1 MDSAADFLK
10 TKSGMNKNKV
20 LKSSVLPLALCLTTM
35 TFSPILVSKAI
46 AEVQNVQQGEL
57 VKGTI
62 VDETGEPIIGA
73 TVLVVGGSATQGTV
87 ADMDGNFSI
96 KVKPG
101 AKLKISYIG
110 FADQV
115 VPAKNGMK
123 VTMKEGGAVNLNAVE
138 VVAYGVQKKVT
149 MTGAISS
156 VKSEDLVRTSVG
168 SVNNVLGGQ
177 LSGVTTVQYSGEPG
191 SDAAEIFVRGKAT
204 WGDSQPLIQVDGVER
219 TMADIDPNEIES
231 VTVLKDA
238 SATAVF
244 GVRGA
249 NGVVLIT
256 TKRGA
261 QGKAKINVSTSWT
274 ALAPTKMVEQASSYE
289 YANFYNQMSLN
300 DYWMRAN
307 KSVAIGKY
315 PDLDAYT
322 AEHTFSNSFSEGII
336 QKFATGSDPIRFPS
350 TKWADYI
357 MKDVTLQQQHNLNIS
372 GGTDRVKYFIS
383 AGYYSQDG
391 LFKEFDA
398 GYNYGYQYHRFN
410 YRSNLDLK
418 ATKTTTLSFNVAGN
432 VSNAD
437 KPYTGSGAAGL
448 IKQIYYATP
457 FSSPGIVDNKLV
469 YCTADYD
476 DQKLPFV
483 GNAGMGYYGN
493 GFMQTNIN
501 KIQMDLVLDQ
511 KLDFITKGLS
521 FKAKGSYNSAYTIN
535 KQGKS
540 VVASF
545 NPLIQYEKDDQGQ
558 FILDAEGNKKII
570 LNADGTPYIV
580 YRQNGNDTD
589 PSYSASQAKARDWY
603 LEGSFNYSRV
613 FDKHTVNALLLYN
626 QSKQYYYSNSSYPD
640 VPRSYVGLVGRVTYD
655 YASRYMAEFNM
666 GYNGSENFAPGRRF
680 GVFPAGS
687 VGWILSEEKFWKP
700 ISKVASFFKIRASW
714 GLVGNDK
721 TKDAIR
727 FMYLADPYITGS
739 YGLTNNMT
747 NWADSYGYLFGNA
760 QSGTV
765 QGTSS
770 VAGAYESIKNNPD
783 IGWEKAFKQDYG
795 FDLYFF
801 GDRFKTTFDYYRE
814 HRTDILVRDETVPS
828 TIGFTMPYTNAGEAK
843 SWGWELSLGYNDKI
857 GKDFRFWGKLNL
869 SYNQNEIV
877 EMKEEPKKN
886 EYMMARG
893 HRIGARSMYKFW
905 KYYEGE
911 QTKVEY
917 EKTFGQPFPTQLKDY
932 LMPGDCVYIDLDG
945 DGKINPNDKTRDNG
959 YTDDPEYMAGLTLGF
974 NYKRLTFNM
983 QLTGAWNVSRY
994 ITDVFRQPFYCS
1006 SNTTQGGLL
1015 SYHVNNTWTPQ
1026 SYESQDALYP
1036 RATWDNAEQ
1045 NYAESDLWEKDAKYL
1060 RLKTV
1065 SLSYDFINPA
1075 FKKIG
1080 MHKCEVT
1087 LSGYNLLTFTP
1098 YKWGDPETRAS
1109 NAPSYPLQRTYTI
1122 SLNVGF

>member
-1 MDSAADFLK
+1 MMK
-10 TKSGMNKNKV
+10 K
-20 LKSSVLPLALCLTTM
+20 SVLPFALVCSALM
-35 TFSPILVSKAI
+35 LSPYVGGQAH
-46 AEVQNVQQGEL
+46 AEVQNVLQAKA
-57 VKGTI
+57 VKGTV
-62 VDETGEPIIGA
+62 VDETGEPVIGA
-73 TVLVVGGSATQGTV
+73 TVLVVGGSASQGTIT
-87 ADMDGNFSI
+87 DMDGNFCI
-96 KVKPG
+96 NVKPG
-101 AKLKISYIG
+101 QKLKITYIG
-110 FADQV
+110 YDESIVA
-115 VPAKNGMK
+115 A
-123 VTMKEGGAVNLNAVE
+123 KEGIKVQMKTSGAVSLNTVE

-156 VKSEDLVRTSVG
+156 VKSDDLVRTSVG

-191 SDAAEIFVRGKAT
+191 DDAAEIFVRGKAT

-256 TKRGA
+256 TKRGS
-261 QGKAKINVSTSWT
+261 QGKAKISVSTSWT
-274 ALAPTKMVEQASSYE
+274 ALSPTKMVEQASSLE
-289 YANFYNQMSLN
+289 YANFYNQMSEN
-300 DYWMRAN
+300 DYWQTAN
-307 KSVAIGKY
+307 LAVANGKY
-315 PDLDAYT
+315 ASLEAYM
-322 AEHTFSNSFSEGII
+322 AEKPFSKSFSDAII
-336 QKFATGSDPIRFPS
+336 QKFATGSDPIRFPN
-350 TKWADYI
+350 TRWADYI

-383 AGYYSQDG
+383 TGYYSQDG
-391 LFKEFDA
+391 LFKEFGA
-398 GYNYGYQYHRFN
+398 NYDFGYQYHRFN

-457 FSSPGIVDNKLV
+457 FSSPGIIDNKLV
-469 YCTADYD
+469 YCTTDYTD
-476 DQKLPFV
+476 GLKLPFV
-483 GNAGMGYYGN
+483 GGDGMGYYGK

-521 FKAKGSYNSAYTIN
+521 FKAKGSYNSAYTIS
-535 KQGKS
+535 KQGNCQ
-540 VVASF
+540 VATY
-545 NPLIQYEKDDQGQ
+545 NPLVQYDEQGNV
-558 FILDAEGNKKII
+558 IY
-570 LNADGTPYIV
+570 NADGTPYIV

-589 PSYSASQAKARDWY
+589 PSYSASQGKARDWY

-613 FDKHTVNALLLYN
+613 FGKHTVNALMLYN
-626 QSKQYYYSNSSYPD
+626 QSKQYYYSNISYPD

-655 YASRYMAEFNM
+655 YANRYMAEFNI

-680 GVFPAGS
+680 GTFPAGS
-687 VGWILSEEKFWKP
+687 IGWIISEEKFWKP
-700 ISKVASFFKIRASW
+700 ISKIASFFKLRASW

-721 TKDAIR
+721 TLDKIR

-739 YGLTNNMT
+739 YGLVNNMS
-747 NWADSYGYLFGNA
+747 NWADTYGYLFGNA

-770 VAGAYESIKNNPD
+770 IAGAYESIKNNPD

-814 HRTDILVRDETVPS
+814 HRTDILVRDATVPS
-828 TIGFTMPYTNAGEAK
+828 SIGFTMPYTNAGETKA
-843 SWGWELSLGYNDKI
+843 WGWELSLGYNDKI
-857 GKDFRFWGKLNL
+857 GKNFRFWGKLNL
-869 SYNQNEIV
+869 SYNQNEII
-877 EMKEEPKKN
+877 EMKEEPQKN
-886 EYMMARG
+886 DYMLAKG

-911 QTKVEY
+911 QTKAEY
-917 EKTFGQPFPTQLKDY
+917 EQTFGTPFPQQRITNLQ
-932 LMPGDCVYIDLDG
+932 PGDCVYVDLDG
-945 DGKINPNDKTRDNG
+945 DGKIDPNDMTRDNG

-1015 SYHVNNTWTPQ
+1015 SYHVNNTWTPGVN
-1026 SYESQDALYP
+1026 ESQDALYP
-1036 RATWDNAEQ
+1036 RATWANAEQ
-1045 NYAESDLWEKDAKYL
+1045 NYENSDLWEKDAKYL

-1065 SLSYDFINPA
+1065 SLSYDFINPT

-1080 MHKCEVT
+1080 MNKCEVT

>member
-1 MDSAADFLK
+1 MSK
-10 TKSGMNKNKV
+10 QNKMMK
-20 LKSSVLPLALCLTTM
+20 KSVLPFALVCSALM
-35 TFSPILVSKAI
+35 LSPYVGGQAH
-46 AEVQNVQQGEL
+46 AEVLNVQQAKA
-57 VKGTI
+57 VKGTV
-62 VDETGEPIIGA
+62 VDETGEPVIGA
-73 TVLVVGGSATQGTV
+73 TVLVVGGSASQGTIT
-87 ADMDGNFSI
+87 DMDGNFSI
-96 KVKPG
+96 NVKPG
-101 AKLKISYIG
+101 QKLKITYIG
-110 FADQV
+110 YDESIVA
-115 VPAKNGMK
+115 AKEGMK
-123 VTMKEGGAVNLNAVE
+123 VQMKTSGAVSLNTVE

-156 VKSEDLVRTSVG
+156 VKSDDLVRTSVG

-191 SDAAEIFVRGKAT
+191 DDAAEIFVRGKAT

-256 TKRGA
+256 TKRGS
-261 QGKAKINVSTSWT
+261 QGKAKISVSTSWT
-274 ALAPTKMVEQASSYE
+274 ALSPTKMVEQASSLE
-289 YANFYNQMSLN
+289 YANFYNQMSEN
-300 DYWMRAN
+300 DYWQTAN
-307 KSVAIGKY
+307 LAVANGKY
-315 PDLDAYT
+315 ASLEAYM
-322 AEHTFSNSFSEGII
+322 AEKPFSKSFSDAII
-336 QKFATGSDPIRFPS
+336 QKFATGSDPIRFPN
-350 TKWADYI
+350 TRWAEYI

-383 AGYYSQDG
+383 TGYYSQDG
-391 LFKEFDA
+391 LFKEFGA
-398 GYNYGYQYHRFN
+398 NYDFGYQYHRFN

-457 FSSPGIVDNKLV
+457 FSSPGIIDNKLV
-469 YCTADYD
+469 YCTTDYTD
-476 DQKLPFV
+476 GLKLPFV
-483 GNAGMGYYGN
+483 GGDGMGYYGK

-521 FKAKGSYNSAYTIN
+521 FKAKGSYNSAYTIS
-535 KQGKS
+535 KQGNCQ
-540 VVASF
+540 VATY
-545 NPLIQYEKDDQGQ
+545 NPLVQYDEQGNV
-558 FILDAEGNKKII
+558 IY
-570 LNADGTPYIV
+570 NADGTPYIV
-580 YRQNGNDTD
+580 YRQNDNDTD
-589 PSYSASQAKARDWY
+589 PSYSASQGKARDWY

-613 FDKHTVNALLLYN
+613 FGKHTVNALMLYN
-626 QSKQYYYSNSSYPD
+626 QSKQYYYSYTSYPD

-655 YASRYMAEFNM
+655 YANRYMAEFNM

-680 GVFPAGS
+680 GTFPAGS
-687 VGWILSEEKFWKP
+687 IGWIISEEKFWKP
-700 ISKVASFFKIRASW
+700 ISKIASFFKLRASW

-721 TKDAIR
+721 TFDKIR

-739 YGLTNNMT
+739 YGLVNNMS
-747 NWADSYGYLFGNA
+747 NWADTYGYLFGNA

-770 VAGAYESIKNNPD
+770 IAGAYESIKNNPD

-814 HRTDILVRDETVPS
+814 HRTDILVRDATVPS
-828 TIGFTMPYTNAGEAK
+828 SIGFTMPYTNAGETKA
-843 SWGWELSLGYNDKI
+843 WGWELSLGYNDKI
-857 GKDFRFWGKLNL
+857 GKNFRFWGKLNL
-869 SYNQNEIV
+869 SYNQNEII
-877 EMKEEPKKN
+877 EMKEEPQKN
-886 EYMMARG
+886 DYMLAKG

-911 QTKVEY
+911 QTKAEY
-917 EKTFGQPFPTQLKDY
+917 EQTFGTPFPQQRITNLQ
-932 LMPGDCVYIDLDG
+932 PGDCVYVDLDG
-945 DGKINPNDKTRDNG
+945 DGKIDPNDMTRDNG

-1015 SYHVNNTWTPQ
+1015 SYHVNNTWTPGV
-1026 SYESQDALYP
+1026 YESQDALYP
-1036 RATWDNAEQ
+1036 RATWANAEQ
-1045 NYAESDLWEKDAKYL
+1045 NYENSDLWEKDAKYL

-1065 SLSYDFINPA
+1065 SLSYDFINPT

-1080 MHKCEVT
+1080 MNKCEVT

>member
-1 MDSAADFLK
+1 MMK
-10 TKSGMNKNKV
+10 K
-20 LKSSVLPLALCLTTM
+20 SVLPFALVCSALM
-35 TFSPILVSKAI
+35 LNPYVGGQAH
-46 AEVQNVQQGEL
+46 AEVQNVQQAKA
-57 VKGTI
+57 VKGTV
-62 VDETGEPIIGA
+62 VDETGEPVIGA
-73 TVLVVGGSATQGTV
+73 TVLVVGGSASQGTIT
-87 ADMDGNFSI
+87 DMDGNFSI
-96 KVKPG
+96 NVKPG
-101 AKLKISYIG
+101 QKLKITYIG
-110 FADQV
+110 YDESIVA
-115 VPAKNGMK
+115 AKEGMK
-123 VTMKEGGAVNLNAVE
+123 VQMKTSGAVSLNTVE

-156 VKSEDLVRTSVG
+156 VKSDDLVRTSVG

-191 SDAAEIFVRGKAT
+191 DDAAEIFVRGKAT

-256 TKRGA
+256 TKRGS
-261 QGKAKINVSTSWT
+261 QGKAKISVSTSWT
-274 ALAPTKMVEQASSYE
+274 ALSPTKMVEQASSLE
-289 YANFYNQMSLN
+289 YANFYNQMSEN
-300 DYWMRAN
+300 DYWQTAN
-307 KSVAIGKY
+307 LAVANGKY
-315 PDLDAYT
+315 ASLEAYM
-322 AEHTFSNSFSEGII
+322 AEKPFSKSFSDAII
-336 QKFATGSDPIRFPS
+336 QKFATGSDPIRFPN
-350 TKWADYI
+350 TRWADYI

-383 AGYYSQDG
+383 TGYYSQDG
-391 LFKEFDA
+391 LFKEFGA
-398 GYNYGYQYHRFN
+398 NYDFGYQYHRFN

-457 FSSPGIVDNKLV
+457 FSSPGIIDNKLV
-469 YCTADYD
+469 YCTTDYTD
-476 DQKLPFV
+476 GLKLPFV
-483 GNAGMGYYGN
+483 GGDGMGYYGK

-521 FKAKGSYNSAYTIN
+521 FKAKGSYNSAYTIS
-535 KQGKS
+535 KQGNCQ
-540 VVASF
+540 VATY
-545 NPLIQYEKDDQGQ
+545 NPLVQYDEQGNV
-558 FILDAEGNKKII
+558 IY
-570 LNADGTPYIV
+570 NADGTPYIV

-589 PSYSASQAKARDWY
+589 PSYSASQGKARDWY

-613 FDKHTVNALLLYN
+613 FGKHTVNALMLYN
-626 QSKQYYYSNSSYPD
+626 QSKQYYYSNISYPD

-655 YASRYMAEFNM
+655 YANRYMAEFNI

-680 GVFPAGS
+680 GTFPAGS
-687 VGWILSEEKFWKP
+687 IGWIISEEKFWKP
-700 ISKVASFFKIRASW
+700 ISKIASFFKLRASW

-721 TKDAIR
+721 TLDKIR

-739 YGLTNNMT
+739 YGLVNNMS
-747 NWADSYGYLFGNA
+747 NWADTYGYLFGNA
-760 QSGTV
+760 LSGTV

-770 VAGAYESIKNNPD
+770 IAGAYESIKNNPD

-814 HRTDILVRDETVPS
+814 HRTDILVRDATVPS
-828 TIGFTMPYTNAGEAK
+828 SIGFTMPYTNAGETKA
-843 SWGWELSLGYNDKI
+843 WGWELSLGYNDKI
-857 GKDFRFWGKLNL
+857 GKNFRFWGKLNL
-869 SYNQNEIV
+869 SYNQNEII
-877 EMKEEPKKN
+877 EMKEEPQKN
-886 EYMMARG
+886 DYMLAKG

-911 QTKVEY
+911 QTKAEY
-917 EKTFGQPFPTQLKDY
+917 EQTFGTPFPQQRITNLQ
-932 LMPGDCVYIDLDG
+932 PGDCVYVDLDG
-945 DGKINPNDKTRDNG
+945 DGKIDPNDMTRDNG

-1015 SYHVNNTWTPQ
+1015 SYHVNNTWTPGV
-1026 SYESQDALYP
+1026 YESQDALYP
-1036 RATWDNAEQ
+1036 RATWANAEQ
-1045 NYAESDLWEKDAKYL
+1045 NYENSDLWEKDAKYL

-1065 SLSYDFINPA
+1065 SLSYDFINPT

-1080 MHKCEVT
+1080 MNKCEVT

>member
-1 MDSAADFLK
+1 MMK
-10 TKSGMNKNKV
+10 K
-20 LKSSVLPLALCLTTM
+20 SVLPFALVCSALM
-35 TFSPILVSKAI
+35 LNPYVGGQAH
-46 AEVQNVQQGEL
+46 AEVQNVQQA
-57 VKGTI
+57 KAITGTV
-62 VDETGEPIIGA
+62 VDETGEPVIGA
-73 TVLVVGGSATQGTV
+73 TVLVVGGSASQGTIT
-87 ADMDGNFSI
+87 DMDGNFSI
-96 KVKPG
+96 NVKPG
-101 AKLKISYIG
+101 QKLKITYIG
-110 FADQV
+110 YDESIAA
-115 VPAKNGMK
+115 AKDGMK
-123 VTMKEGGAVNLNAVE
+123 VQMKTSGAVSLNTVE

-191 SDAAEIFVRGKAT
+191 DDAAEIFVRGKAT

-256 TKRGA
+256 TKRGS
-261 QGKAKINVSTSWT
+261 QGKAKISVSTSWT
-274 ALAPTKMVEQASSYE
+274 ALSPTKMVEQASSLE
-289 YANFYNQMSLN
+289 YANFYNQMSEN
-300 DYWMRAN
+300 DYWQTAN
-307 KSVAIGKY
+307 LAVANGKY
-315 PDLDAYT
+315 ASLEAYM
-322 AEHTFSNSFSEGII
+322 AEKPFSKSFSDAII
-336 QKFATGSDPIRFPS
+336 QKFATGSDPIRFPN
-350 TKWADYI
+350 TRWADYI

-391 LFKEFDA
+391 LFKEFGA
-398 GYNYGYQYHRFN
+398 NYDFGYQYHRFN

-457 FSSPGIVDNKLV
+457 FSSPGIIDNKLV
-469 YCTADYD
+469 YCTTDYTD
-476 DQKLPFV
+476 GLKLPFV
-483 GNAGMGYYGN
+483 GGDGMGYYGK

-521 FKAKGSYNSAYTIN
+521 FKAKGSYNSAYTIS
-535 KQGKS
+535 KQGNCQ
-540 VVASF
+540 VATY
-545 NPLIQYEKDDQGQ
+545 NPLVQYDAQGNV
-558 FILDAEGNKKII
+558 IY
-570 LNADGTPYIV
+570 NADGTPYIV

-589 PSYSASQAKARDWY
+589 PSYSASQDKARDWY

-613 FDKHTVNALLLYN
+613 FGKHTVNALMLYN
-626 QSKQYYYSNSSYPD
+626 QSKQYYYSKVSYQD

-655 YASRYMAEFNM
+655 YANRYMAEFNI

-680 GVFPAGS
+680 GTFPAGS
-687 VGWILSEEKFWKP
+687 IGWIISEEKFWKP
-700 ISKVASFFKIRASW
+700 ISKIASFFKLRASW

-721 TKDAIR
+721 TLDKIR

-739 YGLTNNMT
+739 YGLVNNMS
-747 NWADSYGYLFGNA
+747 NWADTYGYLFGNA

-770 VAGAYESIKNNPD
+770 IAGAYESIKNNPD

-814 HRTDILVRDETVPS
+814 HRTDILVRDATVPS
-828 TIGFTMPYTNAGEAK
+828 SIGFTMPYTNAGETKA
-843 SWGWELSLGYNDKI
+843 WGWELSLGYNDKI
-857 GKDFRFWGKLNL
+857 GKNFRFWGKLNL
-869 SYNQNEIV
+869 SYNQNEII
-877 EMKEEPKKN
+877 EMKEEPQKN
-886 EYMMARG
+886 DYMLAKG

-911 QTKVEY
+911 QTKAEY
-917 EKTFGQPFPTQLKDY
+917 EQTFGTPFPQQRITNLQ
-932 LMPGDCVYIDLDG
+932 PGDCVYVDLDG
-945 DGKINPNDKTRDNG
+945 DGKIDPNDMTRDNG

-1015 SYHVNNTWTPQ
+1015 SYHVNNTWTPGV
-1026 SYESQDALYP
+1026 YESQDALYP
-1036 RATWDNAEQ
+1036 RATWANAEQ
-1045 NYAESDLWEKDAKYL
+1045 NYENSDLWEKDAKYL

-1065 SLSYDFINPA
+1065 SLSYDFINPT

-1080 MHKCEVT
+1080 MNKCEVT

>member
-1 MDSAADFLK
+1 MMK
-10 TKSGMNKNKV
+10 K
-20 LKSSVLPLALCLTTM
+20 SVLPFALVCSALM
-35 TFSPILVSKAI
+35 LNPYVGGQAH
-46 AEVQNVQQGEL
+46 AEVQKVQQAKA
-57 VKGTI
+57 VKGTV
-62 VDETGEPIIGA
+62 VDETGEPVIGA
-73 TVLVVGGSATQGTV
+73 TVLVVGGSASQGTIT
-87 ADMDGNFSI
+87 DMDGNFSI
-96 KVKPG
+96 NVKPG
-101 AKLKISYIG
+101 QKLKITYIG
-110 FADQV
+110 YDESIVA
-115 VPAKNGMK
+115 AKEGMK
-123 VTMKEGGAVNLNAVE
+123 VQMKTSGAVSLNTVE

-156 VKSEDLVRTSVG
+156 VKSDDLVRTSVG

-191 SDAAEIFVRGKAT
+191 DDAAEIFVRGKAT

-256 TKRGA
+256 TKRGS
-261 QGKAKINVSTSWT
+261 QGKAKISVSTSWT
-274 ALAPTKMVEQASSYE
+274 ALSPTKMVEQASSLE
-289 YANFYNQMSLN
+289 YANFYNQMSEN
-300 DYWMRAN
+300 DYWQTAN
-307 KSVAIGKY
+307 LAVANGKY
-315 PDLDAYT
+315 ASLEAYM
-322 AEHTFSNSFSEGII
+322 AEKPFSKSFSDAII
-336 QKFATGSDPIRFPS
+336 QKFATGSDPIRFPN
-350 TKWADYI
+350 TRWADYI

-391 LFKEFDA
+391 LFKEFGA
-398 GYNYGYQYHRFN
+398 NYDFGYQYHRFN

-457 FSSPGIVDNKLV
+457 FSSPGIIDNKLV
-469 YCTADYD
+469 YCTTDYTD
-476 DQKLPFV
+476 GLKLPFV
-483 GNAGMGYYGN
+483 GGDGMGYYGK

-521 FKAKGSYNSAYTIN
+521 FKAKGSYNSAYTIS
-535 KQGKS
+535 KQGNCQ
-540 VVASF
+540 VATY
-545 NPLIQYEKDDQGQ
+545 NPLVQYDEQGNV
-558 FILDAEGNKKII
+558 IY
-570 LNADGTPYIV
+570 NADGTPYIV

-589 PSYSASQAKARDWY
+589 PSYSASQGKARDWY
-603 LEGSFNYSRV
+603 LEGSFNYSHV
-613 FDKHTVNALLLYN
+613 FGKHTVNALMLYN
-626 QSKQYYYSNSSYPD
+626 QSKQYYYSNISYPD

-655 YASRYMAEFNM
+655 YANRYMAEFNI

-680 GVFPAGS
+680 GTFPAGS
-687 VGWILSEEKFWKP
+687 IGWIISEEKFWKP
-700 ISKVASFFKIRASW
+700 ISKIASFFKLRASW

-721 TKDAIR
+721 TLDKIR

-739 YGLTNNMT
+739 YGLVNNMS
-747 NWADSYGYLFGNA
+747 NWADTYGYLFGNA

-770 VAGAYESIKNNPD
+770 IAGAYESIKNNPD

-814 HRTDILVRDETVPS
+814 HRTDILVRDATVPS
-828 TIGFTMPYTNAGEAK
+828 SIGFTMPYTNAGETKA
-843 SWGWELSLGYNDKI
+843 WGWELSLGYNDKI
-857 GKDFRFWGKLNL
+857 GKNFRFWGKLNL
-869 SYNQNEIV
+869 SYNQNEII
-877 EMKEEPKKN
+877 EMKEEPQKN
-886 EYMMARG
+886 DYMLAKG

-911 QTKVEY
+911 QTKAEY
-917 EKTFGQPFPTQLKDY
+917 EQTFGTPFPQQRITNLQ
-932 LMPGDCVYIDLDG
+932 PGDCVYVDLDG
-945 DGKINPNDKTRDNG
+945 DGKIDPNDMTRDNG

-1015 SYHVNNTWTPQ
+1015 SYHVNNTWTPGV
-1026 SYESQDALYP
+1026 YESQDALYP
-1036 RATWDNAEQ
+1036 RATWANAEQ
-1045 NYAESDLWEKDAKYL
+1045 NYENSDLWEKDAKYL

-1065 SLSYDFINPA
+1065 SLSYDFINPT

-1080 MHKCEVT
+1080 MNKCEVT

>member
-1 MDSAADFLK
+1 MMK
-10 TKSGMNKNKV
+10 K
-20 LKSSVLPLALCLTTM
+20 SVLPFALVCSALM
-35 TFSPILVSKAI
+35 LSPYVGGQAH
-46 AEVQNVQQGEL
+46 AEVQNVQQAKA
-57 VKGTI
+57 VKGTV
-62 VDETGEPIIGA
+62 VDETGEPVIGA
-73 TVLVVGGSATQGTV
+73 TVLVVGGSASQGTIT
-87 ADMDGNFSI
+87 DMDGNFSI
-96 KVKPG
+96 NVKLG
-101 AKLKISYIG
+101 QKLKITYIG
-110 FADQV
+110 YDESIVA
-115 VPAKNGMK
+115 AKEGMK
-123 VTMKEGGAVNLNAVE
+123 VQMKTSGAVSLNTVE

-191 SDAAEIFVRGKAT
+191 DDAAEIFVRGKAT

-256 TKRGA
+256 TKRGS
-261 QGKAKINVSTSWT
+261 QGKAKISVSTSWT
-274 ALAPTKMVEQASSYE
+274 ALSPTKMVEQASSLE
-289 YANFYNQMSLN
+289 YANFYNQMSEN
-300 DYWMRAN
+300 DYWQTAN
-307 KSVAIGKY
+307 LAVANGKY
-315 PDLDAYT
+315 ASLEAYM
-322 AEHTFSNSFSEGII
+322 AEKPFSKSFSDAII
-336 QKFATGSDPIRFPS
+336 QKFATGSDPIRFPN
-350 TKWADYI
+350 TRWADYI

-383 AGYYSQDG
+383 TGYYSQDG
-391 LFKEFDA
+391 LFKEFGA
-398 GYNYGYQYHRFN
+398 NYDFGYQYHRFN

-457 FSSPGIVDNKLV
+457 FSSPGIIDNKLV
-469 YCTADYD
+469 YCTTDYTD
-476 DQKLPFV
+476 GLKLPFV
-483 GNAGMGYYGN
+483 GGDGMGYYGK

-521 FKAKGSYNSAYTIN
+521 FKAKGSYNSAYTIS
-535 KQGKS
+535 KQGNCQ
-540 VVASF
+540 VATY
-545 NPLIQYEKDDQGQ
+545 NPLVQYDEQGNV
-558 FILDAEGNKKII
+558 IY
-570 LNADGTPYIV
+570 NADGTPYIV

-589 PSYSASQAKARDWY
+589 PSYSASQGKARDWY

-613 FDKHTVNALLLYN
+613 FGKHTVNALMLYN
-626 QSKQYYYSNSSYPD
+626 QSRQYYYSNISYPD

-655 YASRYMAEFNM
+655 YANRYMAEFNI

-680 GVFPAGS
+680 GTFPAGS
-687 VGWILSEEKFWKP
+687 IGWIISEEKFWKP
-700 ISKVASFFKIRASW
+700 ISKIASFFKLRASW

-721 TKDAIR
+721 TLDKIR

-739 YGLTNNMT
+739 YGLVNNMS
-747 NWADSYGYLFGNA
+747 NWADTYGYLFGNA

-770 VAGAYESIKNNPD
+770 IAGAYESIKNNPD

-814 HRTDILVRDETVPS
+814 HRTDILVRDATVPS
-828 TIGFTMPYTNAGEAK
+828 SIGFTMPYTNAGETKA
-843 SWGWELSLGYNDKI
+843 WGWELSLGYNDKI
-857 GKDFRFWGKLNL
+857 GKNFRFWGKLNL
-869 SYNQNEIV
+869 SYNQNEII
-877 EMKEEPKKN
+877 EMKEEPQKN
-886 EYMMARG
+886 DYMLAKG

-911 QTKVEY
+911 QTKAEY
-917 EKTFGQPFPTQLKDY
+917 EQTFGTPFPQQRITNLQ
-932 LMPGDCVYIDLDG
+932 PGDCVYVDLDG
-945 DGKINPNDKTRDNG
+945 DGKIDPNDMTRDNG

-1015 SYHVNNTWTPQ
+1015 SYHVNNTWTPGV
-1026 SYESQDALYP
+1026 YESQDALYP
-1036 RATWDNAEQ
+1036 RATWANAEQ
-1045 NYAESDLWEKDAKYL
+1045 NYENSDLWEKDAKYL

-1065 SLSYDFINPA
+1065 SLSYDFINPT

-1080 MHKCEVT
+1080 MNKCEVT

>member
-1 MDSAADFLK
+1 MSK
-10 TKSGMNKNKV
+10 QNKMMK
-20 LKSSVLPLALCLTTM
+20 KSVLPFALVCSALM
-35 TFSPILVSKAI
+35 LSPYVGGQAH
-46 AEVQNVQQGEL
+46 AEVQNVQQAKA
-57 VKGTI
+57 VKGTV
-62 VDETGEPIIGA
+62 VDETGEPVIGA
-73 TVLVVGGSATQGTV
+73 TVLVVGGSASQGTIT
-87 ADMDGNFSI
+87 DMDGNFSI
-96 KVKPG
+96 NVKLG
-101 AKLKISYIG
+101 QKLKITYIG
-110 FADQV
+110 YDESIVA
-115 VPAKNGMK
+115 AKEGMK
-123 VTMKEGGAVNLNAVE
+123 VQMKTSGAVSLNTVE

-191 SDAAEIFVRGKAT
+191 DDAAEIFVRGKAT

-256 TKRGA
+256 TKRGS
-261 QGKAKINVSTSWT
+261 QGKAKISVSTSWT
-274 ALAPTKMVEQASSYE
+274 ALSPTKMVEQASSLE
-289 YANFYNQMSLN
+289 YANFYNQMSEN
-300 DYWMRAN
+300 DYWQTAN
-307 KSVAIGKY
+307 LAVANGKY
-315 PDLDAYT
+315 ASLEAYM
-322 AEHTFSNSFSEGII
+322 AEKPFSKSFSDAII
-336 QKFATGSDPIRFPS
+336 QKFATGSDPIRFPN
-350 TKWADYI
+350 TRWADYI

-383 AGYYSQDG
+383 TGYYSQDG
-391 LFKEFDA
+391 LFKEFGA
-398 GYNYGYQYHRFN
+398 NYDFGYQYHRFN

-457 FSSPGIVDNKLV
+457 FSSPGIIDNKLV
-469 YCTADYD
+469 YCTTDYTD
-476 DQKLPFV
+476 GLKLPFV
-483 GNAGMGYYGN
+483 GGDGMGYYGK

-521 FKAKGSYNSAYTIN
+521 FKAKGSYNSAYTIS
-535 KQGKS
+535 KQGNCQ
-540 VVASF
+540 VATY
-545 NPLIQYEKDDQGQ
+545 NPLVQYDEQGNV
-558 FILDAEGNKKII
+558 IY
-570 LNADGTPYIV
+570 NADGTPYIV

-589 PSYSASQAKARDWY
+589 PSYSASQGKARDWY

-613 FDKHTVNALLLYN
+613 FGKHTVNALMLYN
-626 QSKQYYYSNSSYPD
+626 QSKQYYYSNISYPD

-655 YASRYMAEFNM
+655 YANRYMAEFNI

-680 GVFPAGS
+680 GTFPAGS
-687 VGWILSEEKFWKP
+687 IGWIISEEKIWKP
-700 ISKVASFFKIRASW
+700 ISKIASFFKLRASW

-721 TKDAIR
+721 TLDKIR

-739 YGLTNNMT
+739 YGLVNNMS
-747 NWADSYGYLFGNA
+747 NWADTYGYLFGNA

-770 VAGAYESIKNNPD
+770 IAGAYESIKNNPD

-814 HRTDILVRDETVPS
+814 HRTDILVRDATVPS
-828 TIGFTMPYTNAGEAK
+828 SIGFTMPYTNAGETKA
-843 SWGWELSLGYNDKI
+843 WGWELSLGYNDKI
-857 GKDFRFWGKLNL
+857 GKNFRFWGKLNL
-869 SYNQNEIV
+869 SYNQNEII
-877 EMKEEPKKN
+877 EMKEEPQKN
-886 EYMMARG
+886 DYMLAKG

-911 QTKVEY
+911 QTKAEY
-917 EKTFGQPFPTQLKDY
+917 EQTFGTPFPQQRITNLQ
-932 LMPGDCVYIDLDG
+932 PGDCVYVDLDG
-945 DGKINPNDKTRDNG
+945 DGKIDPNDMTRDNG

-1015 SYHVNNTWTPQ
+1015 SYHVNNTWTPGV
-1026 SYESQDALYP
+1026 YESQDALYP
-1036 RATWDNAEQ
+1036 RATWANAEQ
-1045 NYAESDLWEKDAKYL
+1045 NYENSDLWEKDAKYL

-1065 SLSYDFINPA
+1065 SLSYDFINPT

-1080 MHKCEVT
+1080 MNKCEVT

>member
-1 MDSAADFLK
+1 MMK
-10 TKSGMNKNKV
+10 K
-20 LKSSVLPLALCLTTM
+20 SVLPFALVCSALM
-35 TFSPILVSKAI
+35 LNPYVGGQAH
-46 AEVQNVQQGEL
+46 AEVQNVQQAKA
-57 VKGTI
+57 VKGMV
-62 VDETGEPIIGA
+62 VDETGEPVIGA
-73 TVLVVGGSATQGTV
+73 TVLVVGGSASQGTIT
-87 ADMDGNFSI
+87 DMDGNFSI
-96 KVKPG
+96 NVKPG
-101 AKLKISYIG
+101 QKLKITYIG
-110 FADQV
+110 YDESIVA
-115 VPAKNGMK
+115 AKEGMK
-123 VTMKEGGAVNLNAVE
+123 VQMKTSGAVSLNTVE

-156 VKSEDLVRTSVG
+156 VKSDDLVRTSVG

-191 SDAAEIFVRGKAT
+191 DDAAEIFVRGKAT

-256 TKRGA
+256 TKRGS
-261 QGKAKINVSTSWT
+261 QGKAKISVSTSWT
-274 ALAPTKMVEQASSYE
+274 ALSPTKMVEQASSLE
-289 YANFYNQMSLN
+289 YANFYNQMSEN
-300 DYWMRAN
+300 DYWQTAN
-307 KSVAIGKY
+307 LAVANGKY
-315 PDLDAYT
+315 ASLEAYM
-322 AEHTFSNSFSEGII
+322 AEKPFSKSFSDAII
-336 QKFATGSDPIRFPS
+336 QKFATGSDPIRFPN
-350 TKWADYI
+350 TRWADYI

-383 AGYYSQDG
+383 TGYYSQDG
-391 LFKEFDA
+391 LFKEFGA
-398 GYNYGYQYHRFN
+398 NYDFGYQYHRFN

-457 FSSPGIVDNKLV
+457 FSSPGIIDNKLV
-469 YCTADYD
+469 YCTTDYTD
-476 DQKLPFV
+476 GLKLPFV
-483 GNAGMGYYGN
+483 GGDGMGYYGK

-521 FKAKGSYNSAYTIN
+521 FKAKGSYNSAYTIS
-535 KQGKS
+535 KQGNCQ
-540 VVASF
+540 VATY
-545 NPLIQYEKDDQGQ
+545 NPLVQYDEQGNV
-558 FILDAEGNKKII
+558 IY
-570 LNADGTPYIV
+570 NADGTPYIV

-589 PSYSASQAKARDWY
+589 PSYSASQGKARDWY

-613 FDKHTVNALLLYN
+613 FGKHTVNALMLYN
-626 QSKQYYYSNSSYPD
+626 QSKQYYYSNISYPD

-655 YASRYMAEFNM
+655 YANRYMAEFNI

-680 GVFPAGS
+680 GTFPAGS
-687 VGWILSEEKFWKP
+687 IGWIISEEKFWKP
-700 ISKVASFFKIRASW
+700 ISKIASFFKLRASW

-721 TKDAIR
+721 TLDKIR

-739 YGLTNNMT
+739 YGLVNNMS
-747 NWADSYGYLFGNA
+747 NLADTYGYLFGNA

-770 VAGAYESIKNNPD
+770 IAGAYESIKNNPD

-814 HRTDILVRDETVPS
+814 HRTDILVRDATVPS
-828 TIGFTMPYTNAGEAK
+828 SIGFTMPYTNAGETKA
-843 SWGWELSLGYNDKI
+843 WGWELSLGYNDKI
-857 GKDFRFWGKLNL
+857 GKNFRFWGKLNL
-869 SYNQNEIV
+869 SYNQNEII
-877 EMKEEPKKN
+877 EMKEEPQKN
-886 EYMMARG
+886 DYMLAKG

-911 QTKVEY
+911 QTKAEY
-917 EKTFGQPFPTQLKDY
+917 EQTFGTPFPQQRITNLQ
-932 LMPGDCVYIDLDG
+932 PGDCVYVDLDG
-945 DGKINPNDKTRDNG
+945 DGKIDPNDMTRDNG

-1015 SYHVNNTWTPQ
+1015 SYHVNNTWTPGV
-1026 SYESQDALYP
+1026 YESQDALYP
-1036 RATWDNAEQ
+1036 RATWANAEQ
-1045 NYAESDLWEKDAKYL
+1045 NYENSDLWEKDAKYL

-1065 SLSYDFINPA
+1065 SLSYDFINPT

-1080 MHKCEVT
+1080 MNKCEVT

>member
-1 MDSAADFLK
+1 MSK
-10 TKSGMNKNKV
+10 QNKMMK
-20 LKSSVLPLALCLTTM
+20 KSVLPFALVCSALM
-35 TFSPILVSKAI
+35 LSPYVSGQAH
-46 AEVQNVQQGEL
+46 AEVQNVLQAKA
-57 VKGTI
+57 VKGTV
-62 VDETGEPIIGA
+62 VDETGEPVIGA
-73 TVLVVGGSATQGTV
+73 TVLVVGGSASQGTIT
-87 ADMDGNFSI
+87 DMDGNFSI
-96 KVKPG
+96 NVKPG
-101 AKLKISYIG
+101 QKLKITYIG
-110 FADQV
+110 CDESIVA
-115 VPAKNGMK
+115 AKEGMK
-123 VTMKEGGAVNLNAVE
+123 VQMKTSGAVSLNTVE

-256 TKRGA
+256 TKRGS

-274 ALAPTKMVEQASSYE
+274 ALSPTKMVEQASSLE
-289 YANFYNQMSLN
+289 YANFYNQMSEN
-300 DYWMRAN
+300 DYWQTAN
-307 KSVAIGKY
+307 LAVANGKY
-315 PDLDAYT
+315 SSLEAYM
-322 AEHTFSNSFSEGII
+322 AEKPFSKSFSDAII
-336 QKFATGSDPIRFPS
+336 QKFATGSDPIRFPN
-350 TKWADYI
+350 TRWAEYI

-391 LFKEFDA
+391 LFKEFGA
-398 GYNYGYQYHRFN
+398 NYDFGYQYHRFN

-457 FSSPGIVDNKLV
+457 FSSPGIIDNKLV
-469 YCTADYD
+469 SCTTDYTD
-476 DQKLPFV
+476 GLKLPFV
-483 GNAGMGYYGN
+483 GGDGMGYYGK

-535 KQGKS
+535 KQGNCQ
-540 VVASF
+540 VASY
-545 NPLIQYEKDDQGQ
+545 NPLVQYDEQGNV
-558 FILDAEGNKKII
+558 IY
-570 LNADGTPYIV
+570 NADGTPYIV

-589 PSYSASQAKARDWY
+589 PSYSASQGKARDWY

-613 FDKHTVNALLLYN
+613 FGKHTVNALMLYN
-626 QSKQYYYSNSSYPD
+626 QSKQYYYSGSSSYPD

-655 YASRYMAEFNM
+655 YANRYMAEFNI

-680 GVFPAGS
+680 GTFPAGS
-687 VGWILSEEKFWKP
+687 IGWIISEEKFWKP
-700 ISKVASFFKIRASW
+700 ISKIASFFKLRASW

-721 TKDAIR
+721 TADKIR

-739 YGLTNNMT
+739 YGLTNNMS

-770 VAGAYESIKNNPD
+770 IAGAYESIKNNPD
-783 IGWEKAFKQDYG
+783 VGWEKAFKQDYG

-814 HRTDILVRDETVPS
+814 HRTDILVRDATVPS
-828 TIGFTMPYTNAGEAK
+828 TIGFTMPYTNAGETK

-869 SYNQNEIV
+869 SYNQNEII
-877 EMKEEPKKN
+877 EMREEPQKN
-886 EYMMARG
+886 DYMLAKG

-911 QTKVEY
+911 QTKAEY
-917 EKTFGQPFPTQLKDY
+917 EQTFGSPFPQQLISN
-932 LMPGDCVYIDLDG
+932 LQPGDCVYVDLDG
-945 DGKINPNDKTRDNG
+945 DGKIDPNDMTRDNG

-1015 SYHVNNTWTPQ
+1015 SYNVNNTWTPGV
-1026 SYESQDALYP
+1026 YESQDALYP
-1036 RATWDNAEQ
+1036 RATWANAEQ
-1045 NYAESDLWEKDAKYL
+1045 NYAGSDLWEKDAKYL
-1060 RLKTV
+1060 RLKTI
-1065 SLSYDFINPA
+1065 SLSYDFINPT

-1080 MHKCEVT
+1080 MNKCEVT

>member
-1 MDSAADFLK
+1 MMK
-10 TKSGMNKNKV
+10 K
-20 LKSSVLPLALCLTTM
+20 SVLPFALVCSALM
-35 TFSPILVSKAI
+35 LNPYVGGQAH
-46 AEVQNVQQGEL
+46 AEVQNVQQAKA
-57 VKGTI
+57 VKGTV
-62 VDETGEPIIGA
+62 VDETGEPVIGA
-73 TVLVVGGSATQGTV
+73 TVLVVGGSASQGTIT
-87 ADMDGNFSI
+87 DMDGNFSI
-96 KVKPG
+96 NVKPG
-101 AKLKISYIG
+101 QKLKITYIG
-110 FADQV
+110 YDESIVA
-115 VPAKNGMK
+115 AKEGMK
-123 VTMKEGGAVNLNAVE
+123 VQMKTSGAVSLNTVE
-138 VVAYGVQKKVT
+138 VVAYGVQKKET

-191 SDAAEIFVRGKAT
+191 DDAAEIFVRGKAT

-256 TKRGA
+256 TKRGS
-261 QGKAKINVSTSWT
+261 QGKAKISVSTSWT
-274 ALAPTKMVEQASSYE
+274 ALSPTKMVEQASSLE
-289 YANFYNQMSLN
+289 YANFYNQMSEN
-300 DYWMRAN
+300 DYWQTAN
-307 KSVAIGKY
+307 LAVANGKY
-315 PDLDAYT
+315 ASLEAYM
-322 AEHTFSNSFSEGII
+322 AEKPFSKSFSDAII
-336 QKFATGSDPIRFPS
+336 QKFATGSDPIRFPN
-350 TKWADYI
+350 TRWADYI

-383 AGYYSQDG
+383 TGYYSQDG
-391 LFKEFDA
+391 LFKEFGA
-398 GYNYGYQYHRFN
+398 NYDFGYQYHRFN

-448 IKQIYYATP
+448 IKQIYYAAP
-457 FSSPGIVDNKLV
+457 FSSPGIIDNKLV
-469 YCTADYD
+469 YCTTDYTD
-476 DQKLPFV
+476 GLKLPFV
-483 GNAGMGYYGN
+483 GGDGMGYYGK

-521 FKAKGSYNSAYTIN
+521 FKAKGSYNSAYTIS
-535 KQGKS
+535 KQGNCQ
-540 VVASF
+540 VATY
-545 NPLIQYEKDDQGQ
+545 NPLVQYDEQGNV
-558 FILDAEGNKKII
+558 IY
-570 LNADGTPYIV
+570 NADGTPYIV

-589 PSYSASQAKARDWY
+589 PSYSASQGKARDWY

-613 FDKHTVNALLLYN
+613 FGKHTVNALMLYN
-626 QSKQYYYSNSSYPD
+626 QSKQYYYSNISYPD

-655 YASRYMAEFNM
+655 YANRYMAEFNI

-680 GVFPAGS
+680 GTFPAGS
-687 VGWILSEEKFWKP
+687 IGWIISEEKFWKP
-700 ISKVASFFKIRASW
+700 ISKIASFFKLRASW

-721 TKDAIR
+721 TLDKIR

-739 YGLTNNMT
+739 YGLVNNMS
-747 NWADSYGYLFGNA
+747 NWADTYGYLFGNA

-770 VAGAYESIKNNPD
+770 IAGAYESIKNNPD

-814 HRTDILVRDETVPS
+814 HRTDILVRDATVPS
-828 TIGFTMPYTNAGEAK
+828 SIGFTMPYTNAGETKA
-843 SWGWELSLGYNDKI
+843 WGWELSLGYNDKI
-857 GKDFRFWGKLNL
+857 GKNFRFWGKLNL
-869 SYNQNEIV
+869 SYNQNEII
-877 EMKEEPKKN
+877 EMKEEPQKN
-886 EYMMARG
+886 DYMLAKG

-911 QTKVEY
+911 QTKAEY
-917 EKTFGQPFPTQLKDY
+917 EQTFGTPFPQQRITNLQ
-932 LMPGDCVYIDLDG
+932 PGDCVYVDLDG
-945 DGKINPNDKTRDNG
+945 DGKIDPNDMTRDNG

-1015 SYHVNNTWTPQ
+1015 SYHVNNTWTPGV
-1026 SYESQDALYP
+1026 YESQDALYP
-1036 RATWDNAEQ
+1036 RATWANAEQ
-1045 NYAESDLWEKDAKYL
+1045 NYENSDLWEKDAKYL

-1065 SLSYDFINPA
+1065 SLSYDFINPT

-1080 MHKCEVT
+1080 MNKCEVT

>member
-1 MDSAADFLK
+1 MSK
-10 TKSGMNKNKV
+10 QNKMMK
-20 LKSSVLPLALCLTTM
+20 KSVLPFALVCSALM
-35 TFSPILVSKAI
+35 LSPYVGGQAH
-46 AEVQNVQQGEL
+46 AEVQNVQQAKA
-57 VKGTI
+57 VKGTV
-62 VDETGEPIIGA
+62 VDETGEPVIGA
-73 TVLVVGGSATQGTV
+73 TVLIVGGSASQGTIT
-87 ADMDGNFSI
+87 DMDGNFSI
-96 KVKPG
+96 NVKPG
-101 AKLKISYIG
+101 QKLKITYIG
-110 FADQV
+110 YDESIVA
-115 VPAKNGMK
+115 AKDGMK
-123 VTMKEGGAVNLNAVE
+123 VQMKTSGAVSLNTVE

-256 TKRGA
+256 TKRGS
-261 QGKAKINVSTSWT
+261 QGKAKISVSTSWT
-274 ALAPTKMVEQASSYE
+274 ALSPTKMVEQASSLE
-289 YANFYNQMSLN
+289 YANFYNQMSEN
-300 DYWMRAN
+300 DYWQTAN
-307 KSVAIGKY
+307 LAVANGKY
-315 PDLDAYT
+315 SSLEAYM
-322 AEHTFSNSFSEGII
+322 AEKPFSKSFSDAII
-336 QKFATGSDPIRFPS
+336 QKFATGSDPIRFPN
-350 TKWADYI
+350 TRWAEYI

-383 AGYYSQDG
+383 TGYYSQDG
-391 LFKEFDA
+391 LFKEFGA
-398 GYNYGYQYHRFN
+398 NYDFGYQYHRFN

-457 FSSPGIVDNKLV
+457 FSSPGIIDNKLV
-469 YCTADYD
+469 YCTTDYTD
-476 DQKLPFV
+476 GLKLPFV
-483 GNAGMGYYGN
+483 GGDGMGYYGK

-521 FKAKGSYNSAYTIN
+521 FKAKGSYNSAYTIS
-535 KQGKS
+535 KQGNCQ
-540 VVASF
+540 VATY
-545 NPLIQYEKDDQGQ
+545 NPLVQYDEQGNV
-558 FILDAEGNKKII
+558 IY
-570 LNADGTPYIV
+570 NADGTPYIV
-580 YRQNGNDTD
+580 YRQNDNDTD
-589 PSYSASQAKARDWY
+589 PSYSASQGKARDWY

-613 FDKHTVNALLLYN
+613 FGKHTVNALMLYN
-626 QSKQYYYSNSSYPD
+626 QSKQYYYSNISYPD

-655 YASRYMAEFNM
+655 YANRYMAEFNI

-680 GVFPAGS
+680 GTFPAGS
-687 VGWILSEEKFWKP
+687 IGWIISEEKFWKP
-700 ISKVASFFKIRASW
+700 ISKIASFFKLRASW

-721 TKDAIR
+721 TLDKIR

-739 YGLTNNMT
+739 YGLVNNMS
-747 NWADSYGYLFGNA
+747 NWADTYGYLFGNA
-760 QSGTV
+760 QPGTV

-770 VAGAYESIKNNPD
+770 IAGAYESIKNNPD

-814 HRTDILVRDETVPS
+814 HRTDILVRDATVPS
-828 TIGFTMPYTNAGEAK
+828 SIGFTMPYTNAGETKA
-843 SWGWELSLGYNDKI
+843 WGWELSLGYNDKI
-857 GKDFRFWGKLNL
+857 GKNFRFWGKLNL
-869 SYNQNEIV
+869 SYNQNEII
-877 EMKEEPKKN
+877 EMKEEPQKN
-886 EYMMARG
+886 DYMLAKG

-911 QTKVEY
+911 QTKAEY
-917 EKTFGQPFPTQLKDY
+917 EQTFGTPFPQQRITNLQ
-932 LMPGDCVYIDLDG
+932 PGDCVYVDLDG
-945 DGKINPNDKTRDNG
+945 DGKIDPNDMTRDNG

-1015 SYHVNNTWTPQ
+1015 SYHVNNTWTPGV
-1026 SYESQDALYP
+1026 YESQDALYP
-1036 RATWDNAEQ
+1036 RATWANAEQ
-1045 NYAESDLWEKDAKYL
+1045 NYENSDLWEKDAKYL

-1065 SLSYDFINPA
+1065 SLSYDFINPT

-1080 MHKCEVT
+1080 MNKCEVT

>member
-1 MDSAADFLK
+1 MMK
-10 TKSGMNKNKV
+10 K
-20 LKSSVLPLALCLTTM
+20 SVLPFALVCSALM
-35 TFSPILVSKAI
+35 LNPYMGGQAR
-46 AEVQNVQQGEL
+46 AEVQNVQQAKA
-57 VKGTI
+57 VKGTV
-62 VDETGEPIIGA
+62 VDETGEPVIGA
-73 TVLVVGGSATQGTV
+73 TVLVVGGSASQGTIT
-87 ADMDGNFSI
+87 DMDGNFSI
-96 KVKPG
+96 NVKPG
-101 AKLKISYIG
+101 QKLKITYIG
-110 FADQV
+110 YDESIVA
-115 VPAKNGMK
+115 AKEGMK
-123 VTMKEGGAVNLNAVE
+123 VQMKTSGAVSLNTVE

-156 VKSEDLVRTSVG
+156 VKSDDLVRTSVG

-191 SDAAEIFVRGKAT
+191 DDAAEIFVRGKAT

-256 TKRGA
+256 TKRGS
-261 QGKAKINVSTSWT
+261 QGKVKISVSTSWT
-274 ALAPTKMVEQASSYE
+274 ALSPTKMVEQASSLE
-289 YANFYNQMSLN
+289 YANFYNQMSEN
-300 DYWMRAN
+300 DYWQTAN
-307 KSVAIGKY
+307 LAVANGKY
-315 PDLDAYT
+315 SSLEAYM
-322 AEHTFSNSFSEGII
+322 AEKPFSKSFSDAII
-336 QKFATGSDPIRFPS
+336 QKFATGSDPIRFPN
-350 TKWADYI
+350 TRWADYI

-383 AGYYSQDG
+383 TGYYSQDG
-391 LFKEFDA
+391 LFKEFGA
-398 GYNYGYQYHRFN
+398 NYDFGYQYHRFN

-457 FSSPGIVDNKLV
+457 FSSPGIIDNKLV
-469 YCTADYD
+469 YCTTDYTD
-476 DQKLPFV
+476 GLKLPFV
-483 GNAGMGYYGN
+483 GGSGMGYYGN

-501 KIQMDLVLDQ
+501 KLQMDLVLDQ

-521 FKAKGSYNSAYTIN
+521 FKAKGSYNSAYTIS
-535 KQGKS
+535 KQGNCQ
-540 VVASF
+540 VATY
-545 NPLIQYEKDDQGQ
+545 NPLVQYDEQGNV
-558 FILDAEGNKKII
+558 IY
-570 LNADGTPYIV
+570 NADGTPYIV
-580 YRQNGNDTD
+580 YRQNDNDTD
-589 PSYSASQAKARDWY
+589 PSYSASQGKARDWY

-613 FDKHTVNALLLYN
+613 FGKHTVNALMLYN
-626 QSKQYYYSNSSYPD
+626 QSKQYYYSNISYPD

-655 YASRYMAEFNM
+655 YANRYMAEFNI

-680 GVFPAGS
+680 GTFPAGS
-687 VGWILSEEKFWKP
+687 IGWIISEEKFWKP
-700 ISKVASFFKIRASW
+700 ISKIASFFKLRASW

-721 TKDAIR
+721 TLDKIR

-739 YGLTNNMT
+739 YGLVNNMS
-747 NWADSYGYLFGNA
+747 NWADTYGYLFGNA

-770 VAGAYESIKNNPD
+770 IAGAYESIKNNPD

-814 HRTDILVRDETVPS
+814 HRTDILVRDATVPS
-828 TIGFTMPYTNAGEAK
+828 SIGFTMPYTNAGETKA
-843 SWGWELSLGYNDKI
+843 WGWELSLGYNDKI
-857 GKDFRFWGKLNL
+857 GKNFRFWGKLNL
-869 SYNQNEIV
+869 SYNQNEII
-877 EMKEEPKKN
+877 EMKEEPQKN
-886 EYMMARG
+886 DYMLAKG

-911 QTKVEY
+911 QTKAEY
-917 EKTFGQPFPTQLKDY
+917 EQTFGTPFPQQRITNLQ
-932 LMPGDCVYIDLDG
+932 PGDCVYVDLDG
-945 DGKINPNDKTRDNG
+945 DGKIDPNDMTRDNG

-1015 SYHVNNTWTPQ
+1015 SYHVNNTWTPGV
-1026 SYESQDALYP
+1026 YESQDALYP
-1036 RATWDNAEQ
+1036 RATWANAEQ
-1045 NYAESDLWEKDAKYL
+1045 NYENSDLWEKDAKYL

-1065 SLSYDFINPA
+1065 SLSYDFINPT

-1080 MHKCEVT
+1080 MNKCEVT

>member
-1 MDSAADFLK
+1 M
-10 TKSGMNKNKV
+10 
-20 LKSSVLPLALCLTTM
+20 
-35 TFSPILVSKAI
+35 LVSKAI

-57 VKGTI
+57 IKGTV
-62 VDETGEPIIGA
+62 VDETGEPVIGA
-73 TVLVVGGSATQGTV
+73 TILVVGGSSTQGTV

-123 VTMKEGGAVNLNAVE
+123 VTMKEGGAVSLNAVE

-261 QGKAKINVSTSWT
+261 QGKAKISVSTSWT

-322 AEHTFSNSFSEGII
+322 AEHTFSNSFSDGII

-589 PSYSASQAKARDWY
+589 PSYSASQDKARDWY

-626 QSKQYYYSNSSYPD
+626 QSKQYYYSKSSYPD

-739 YGLTNNMT
+739 YGLTNNMS

-770 VAGAYESIKNNPD
+770 IAGAYESIKNNPD

-828 TIGFTMPYTNAGEAK
+828 TIGFTMPYTNAGETK

-857 GKDFRFWGKLNL
+857 GKNFRFWGKLNL

-911 QTKVEY
+911 QTKAEY
-917 EKTFGQPFPTQLKDY
+917 EQIFGAPFPQQLISN
-932 LMPGDCVYIDLDG
+932 LQPGDCVYVDLDG
-945 DGKINPNDKTRDNG
+945 DGKIDPNDMTRDNG

-994 ITDVFRQPFYCS
+994 ITDVFRQPFFCS

-1015 SYHVNNTWTPQ
+1015 SYHVNNTWTPGV
-1026 SYESQDALYP
+1026 YESQDALYP
-1036 RATWDNAEQ
+1036 RATWANAEQ
-1045 NYAESDLWEKDAKYL
+1045 NYAGSDLWEKDAKYL

-1065 SLSYDFINPA
+1065 SLSYDFINPT

-1080 MHKCEVT
+1080 MNKCEVT

>member
-1 MDSAADFLK
+1 MMK
-10 TKSGMNKNKV
+10 K
-20 LKSSVLPLALCLTTM
+20 SVLPFALVCSALM
-35 TFSPILVSKAI
+35 LSPYVGGQAH
-46 AEVQNVQQGEL
+46 AEVQNVQQAKA
-57 VKGTI
+57 VKGTV
-62 VDETGEPIIGA
+62 VDETGEPVIGA
-73 TVLVVGGSATQGTV
+73 TVLIVGGSASQGTIT
-87 ADMDGNFSI
+87 DMDGNFSI
-96 KVKPG
+96 NAKPG
-101 AKLKISYIG
+101 QKLKITYIG
-110 FADQV
+110 YDESIVA
-115 VPAKNGMK
+115 AKDGMK
-123 VTMKEGGAVNLNAVE
+123 VQMKTSGAVSLNTVE

-256 TKRGA
+256 TKRGS
-261 QGKAKINVSTSWT
+261 QGKAKISVSTSWT
-274 ALAPTKMVEQASSYE
+274 ALSPTKMVEQASSLE
-289 YANFYNQMSLN
+289 YANFYNQMSEN
-300 DYWMRAN
+300 DYWQTAN
-307 KSVAIGKY
+307 LAVANGKY
-315 PDLDAYT
+315 SSLEAYM
-322 AEHTFSNSFSEGII
+322 AKKPFSKSFSDAII
-336 QKFATGSDPIRFPS
+336 QKFATGSDPIRFPN
-350 TKWADYI
+350 TRWADYI

-391 LFKEFDA
+391 LFKEFGA
-398 GYNYGYQYHRFN
+398 NYDFGYQYHRFN

-469 YCTADYD
+469 YCTTDYTD
-476 DQKLPFV
+476 GLKLPFV
-483 GNAGMGYYGN
+483 GGSGMGYYGN

-501 KIQMDLVLDQ
+501 KLQMDLVLNQ

-535 KQGKS
+535 KQGNCQ
-540 VVASF
+540 VASY
-545 NPLIQYEKDDQGQ
+545 NPLVQYDEQGNV
-558 FILDAEGNKKII
+558 IY
-570 LNADGTPYIV
+570 NADGTPYIV

-589 PSYSASQAKARDWY
+589 PSYSASQGKARDWY

-613 FDKHTVNALLLYN
+613 FGKHTVNALMLYN

-655 YASRYMAEFNM
+655 YANRYMAEFNV

-680 GVFPAGS
+680 GTFPAGS
-687 VGWILSEEKFWKP
+687 IGWILSEEKFWKP
-700 ISKVASFFKIRASW
+700 IFKIASFFKLRASW

-721 TKDAIR
+721 TLDRIR

-739 YGLTNNMT
+739 YGLTNNMS
-747 NWADSYGYLFGNA
+747 NWADTYGYLFGNA

-765 QGTSS
+765 PGTSAI
-770 VAGAYESIKNNPD
+770 AGAYESIKNNPD

-814 HRTDILVRDETVPS
+814 HRTDILVRDATVPS
-828 TIGFTMPYTNAGEAK
+828 TIGFTMPYTNAGETK

-869 SYNQNEIV
+869 SYNQNEII
-877 EMKEEPKKN
+877 EMREEPQKN
-886 EYMMARG
+886 DYMLAKG

-911 QTKVEY
+911 QTKAEY
-917 EKTFGQPFPTQLKDY
+917 EQTFGSPFPQQLISN
-932 LMPGDCVYIDLDG
+932 LQPGDCVYVDLDG
-945 DGKINPNDKTRDNG
+945 DGKIDPNDMTRDNG

-994 ITDVFRQPFYCS
+994 ITDVFRQPFFCS
-1006 SNTTQGGLL
+1006 SNT
-1015 SYHVNNTWTPQ
+1015 
-1026 SYESQDALYP
+1026 
-1036 RATWDNAEQ
+1036 
-1045 NYAESDLWEKDAKYL
+1045 
-1060 RLKTV
+1060 
-1065 SLSYDFINPA
+1065 
-1075 FKKIG
+1075 
-1080 MHKCEVT
+1080 
-1087 LSGYNLLTFTP
+1087 LTSRF
-1098 YKWGDPETRAS
+1098 
-1109 NAPSYPLQRTYTI
+1109 
-1122 SLNVGF
+1122 

>member
-1 MDSAADFLK
+1 MMK
-10 TKSGMNKNKV
+10 K
-20 LKSSVLPLALCLTTM
+20 SVLPFALVCSALM
-35 TFSPILVSKAI
+35 LNPYVGGQAH
-46 AEVQNVQQGEL
+46 AEVQNVQQA
-57 VKGTI
+57 KAITGTV
-62 VDETGEPIIGA
+62 VDETGEPVIGA
-73 TVLVVGGSATQGTV
+73 TVLVVGGKASQGTIT
-87 ADMDGNFSI
+87 DMDGNFSI
-96 KVKPG
+96 NVRPG
-101 AKLKISYIG
+101 QKLKITYIG
-110 FADQV
+110 YDESIV
-115 VPAKNGMK
+115 SAKEGMK
-123 VTMKEGGAVNLNAVE
+123 VQMKTSGAVSLNTVE

-156 VKSEDLVRTSVG
+156 VKSDDLVRTSVG

-191 SDAAEIFVRGKAT
+191 DDAAEIFVRGKAT

-256 TKRGA
+256 TKRGS
-261 QGKAKINVSTSWT
+261 QGKAKISVSTSWT
-274 ALAPTKMVEQASSYE
+274 ALSPTKMVEQASSLE
-289 YANFYNQMSLN
+289 YANFYNQMSEN
-300 DYWMRAN
+300 DYWQTAN
-307 KSVAIGKY
+307 LAVANGKY
-315 PDLDAYT
+315 ASLEAYM
-322 AEHTFSNSFSEGII
+322 AEKPFSKSFSDAII
-336 QKFATGSDPIRFPS
+336 QKFATGTDPIRFPN
-350 TKWADYI
+350 TRWADYI

-391 LFKEFDA
+391 LFKEFGA
-398 GYNYGYQYHRFN
+398 NYDFGYQYHRFN

-457 FSSPGIVDNKLV
+457 FSSPGIIDNKLV
-469 YCTADYD
+469 YCTTDYTD
-476 DQKLPFV
+476 GLKLPFV
-483 GNAGMGYYGN
+483 GGNGMGYYGN

-501 KIQMDLVLDQ
+501 KLQMDLVLDQ

-535 KQGKS
+535 KQGNCQ
-540 VVASF
+540 VASY
-545 NPLIQYEKDDQGQ
+545 NPLVQYDEQGNV
-558 FILDAEGNKKII
+558 IY
-570 LNADGTPYIV
+570 NADGTPYIV

-589 PSYSASQAKARDWY
+589 PSYSASQGKARDWY

-613 FDKHTVNALLLYN
+613 FGKHTVNALMLYN
-626 QSKQYYYSNSSYPD
+626 QSKQYYYSGSNSYPD

-655 YASRYMAEFNM
+655 YANRYMAEFNI

-680 GVFPAGS
+680 GTFPAGS
-687 VGWILSEEKFWKP
+687 IGWIISEEKFWKP
-700 ISKVASFFKIRASW
+700 ISKIASFFKLRASW

-721 TKDAIR
+721 TAEKIR

-739 YGLTNNMT
+739 YGLVNNMSD
-747 NWADSYGYLFGNA
+747 WADTYGYLFGNA

-770 VAGAYESIKNNPD
+770 IAGAYESIKNNPD
-783 IGWEKAFKQDYG
+783 LGWEKAFKQDYG

-814 HRTDILVRDETVPS
+814 HRTDILVRDATVPS
-828 TIGFTMPYTNAGEAK
+828 SIGFTMPYTNAGETK

-869 SYNQNEIV
+869 SYNQNEII
-877 EMKEEPKKN
+877 EMKEEPQKN
-886 EYMMARG
+886 AYMFAKG

-911 QTKVEY
+911 QTKAEY
-917 EKTFGQPFPTQLKDY
+917 EQTFGTPFPKQLISN
-932 LMPGDCVYIDLDG
+932 LQPGDCVYVDLDG
-945 DGKINPNDKTRDNG
+945 DGKIDPNDMTRDNG

-994 ITDVFRQPFYCS
+994 ITDVFRQPFFCS

-1015 SYHVNNTWTPQ
+1015 SYHVNNTWTPGV
-1026 SYESQDALYP
+1026 YESQDALYP
-1036 RATWDNAEQ
+1036 RATWANAEQ
-1045 NYAESDLWEKDAKYL
+1045 NYAGSDLWEKDAKYL

-1065 SLSYDFINPA
+1065 SLSYDFINPT

-1080 MHKCEVT
+1080 MNKCEVT

>member
-1 MDSAADFLK
+1 MMK
-10 TKSGMNKNKV
+10 K
-20 LKSSVLPLALCLTTM
+20 SVLPFALVCSALM
-35 TFSPILVSKAI
+35 LSPYVGGQAH
-46 AEVQNVQQGEL
+46 AEVQNVQQAKA
-57 VKGTI
+57 VKGTV
-62 VDETGEPIIGA
+62 VDETGEPVIGA
-73 TVLVVGGSATQGTV
+73 TVLIVGGSASQGTIT
-87 ADMDGNFSI
+87 DMDGNFSI
-96 KVKPG
+96 NVKPG
-101 AKLKISYIG
+101 QKLKITYIG
-110 FADQV
+110 YDESIVA
-115 VPAKNGMK
+115 AKDGMK
-123 VTMKEGGAVNLNAVE
+123 VQMKTSGAVSLNTVE

-256 TKRGA
+256 TKRGS
-261 QGKAKINVSTSWT
+261 QGKAKISVSTSWT
-274 ALAPTKMVEQASSYE
+274 ALSPTKMVEQASSLE
-289 YANFYNQMSLN
+289 YANFYNQMSEN
-300 DYWMRAN
+300 DYWQTAN
-307 KSVAIGKY
+307 LAVANGKY
-315 PDLDAYT
+315 SSLEAYM
-322 AEHTFSNSFSEGII
+322 AEKPFSKSFSDAII
-336 QKFATGSDPIRFPS
+336 QKFATGSDPIRFPN
-350 TKWADYI
+350 TRWAEYI

-383 AGYYSQDG
+383 TGYYSQDG
-391 LFKEFDA
+391 LFKEFGA
-398 GYNYGYQYHRFN
+398 NYDFGYQYHRFN

-457 FSSPGIVDNKLV
+457 FSSPGIIDNKLV
-469 YCTADYD
+469 YCTTDYTD
-476 DQKLPFV
+476 GLKLPFV
-483 GNAGMGYYGN
+483 GGDGMGYYGK

-521 FKAKGSYNSAYTIN
+521 FKAKGSYNSAYTIS
-535 KQGKS
+535 KQGNCQ
-540 VVASF
+540 VATY
-545 NPLIQYEKDDQGQ
+545 NPLVQYDEQGNV
-558 FILDAEGNKKII
+558 IY
-570 LNADGTPYIV
+570 NADGTPYIV
-580 YRQNGNDTD
+580 YRQNDNDTD
-589 PSYSASQAKARDWY
+589 PSYSASQGKARDWY

-613 FDKHTVNALLLYN
+613 FGKHTVNALMLYN
-626 QSKQYYYSNSSYPD
+626 QSKQYYYSNISYPD

-655 YASRYMAEFNM
+655 YANRYMAEFNI

-680 GVFPAGS
+680 GTFPAGS
-687 VGWILSEEKFWKP
+687 IGWIISEEKFWKP
-700 ISKVASFFKIRASW
+700 ISKIASFFKLRASW

-721 TKDAIR
+721 TLDKIR

-739 YGLTNNMT
+739 YGLVNNMS
-747 NWADSYGYLFGNA
+747 NWADTYGYLFGNA
-760 QSGTV
+760 QPGTV

-770 VAGAYESIKNNPD
+770 IAGAYESIKNNPD

-814 HRTDILVRDETVPS
+814 HRTDILVRDATVPS
-828 TIGFTMPYTNAGEAK
+828 SIGFTMPYTNAGETKA
-843 SWGWELSLGYNDKI
+843 WGWELSLGYNDKI
-857 GKDFRFWGKLNL
+857 GKNFRFWGKLNL
-869 SYNQNEIV
+869 SYNQNEII
-877 EMKEEPKKN
+877 EMKEEPQKN
-886 EYMMARG
+886 DYMLAKG

-911 QTKVEY
+911 QTKAEY
-917 EKTFGQPFPTQLKDY
+917 EQTFGTPFPQQRITNLQ
-932 LMPGDCVYIDLDG
+932 PGDCVYVDLDG
-945 DGKINPNDKTRDNG
+945 DGKIDPNDMTRDNG

-1015 SYHVNNTWTPQ
+1015 SYHVNNTWTPGV
-1026 SYESQDALYP
+1026 YESQDALYP
-1036 RATWDNAEQ
+1036 RATWANAEQ
-1045 NYAESDLWEKDAKYL
+1045 NYENSDLWEKDAKYL

-1065 SLSYDFINPA
+1065 SLSYDFINPT

-1080 MHKCEVT
+1080 MNKCEVT

>member
-1 MDSAADFLK
+1 MMK
-10 TKSGMNKNKV
+10 K
-20 LKSSVLPLALCLTTM
+20 SVLPFALVCSALM
-35 TFSPILVSKAI
+35 LNPYVGGQAH
-46 AEVQNVQQGEL
+46 AEVQNVQQAKA
-57 VKGTI
+57 VKGTV
-62 VDETGEPIIGA
+62 VDETGEPVIGA
-73 TVLVVGGSATQGTV
+73 TVLVVGGSASQGTIT
-87 ADMDGNFSI
+87 DMDGNFSI
-96 KVKPG
+96 NVKPG
-101 AKLKISYIG
+101 QKLKITYIG
-110 FADQV
+110 YDESIVA
-115 VPAKNGMK
+115 AKEGMK
-123 VTMKEGGAVNLNAVE
+123 VQMKTSGAVSLNTVE

-156 VKSEDLVRTSVG
+156 VKSDDLVRTSVG

-191 SDAAEIFVRGKAT
+191 DDAAEIFVRGKAT

-256 TKRGA
+256 TKRGS
-261 QGKAKINVSTSWT
+261 QGKVKISVSTSWT
-274 ALAPTKMVEQASSYE
+274 ALSPTKMVEQASSLE
-289 YANFYNQMSLN
+289 YANFYNQMSEN
-300 DYWMRAN
+300 DYWQTAN
-307 KSVAIGKY
+307 LAVANGKY
-315 PDLDAYT
+315 ASLEAYM
-322 AEHTFSNSFSEGII
+322 AEKPFSKSFSDAII
-336 QKFATGSDPIRFPS
+336 QKFATGSDPIRFPN
-350 TKWADYI
+350 TRWADYI

-383 AGYYSQDG
+383 TGYYSQDG
-391 LFKEFDA
+391 LFKEFGA
-398 GYNYGYQYHRFN
+398 NYDFGYQYHRFN

-457 FSSPGIVDNKLV
+457 FSSPGIIDNKLV
-469 YCTADYD
+469 YCTTDYTD
-476 DQKLPFV
+476 GLKLPFV
-483 GNAGMGYYGN
+483 GGDGMGYYGK

-521 FKAKGSYNSAYTIN
+521 FKAKGSYNSAYTIS
-535 KQGKS
+535 KQGNCQ
-540 VVASF
+540 VATY
-545 NPLIQYEKDDQGQ
+545 NPLVQYDEQGNV
-558 FILDAEGNKKII
+558 IY
-570 LNADGTPYIV
+570 NADGTPYIV
-580 YRQNGNDTD
+580 YRQNDNDTD
-589 PSYSASQAKARDWY
+589 PSYSASQGKARDWY

-613 FDKHTVNALLLYN
+613 FGKHTVNALMLYN
-626 QSKQYYYSNSSYPD
+626 QSKQYYYSNISYPD

-655 YASRYMAEFNM
+655 YANRYMAEFNI

-680 GVFPAGS
+680 GTFPAGS
-687 VGWILSEEKFWKP
+687 IGWIISEEKFWKP
-700 ISKVASFFKIRASW
+700 ISKIASFFKLRASW

-721 TKDAIR
+721 TLDKIR

-739 YGLTNNMT
+739 YGLVNNMS
-747 NWADSYGYLFGNA
+747 NWADTYGYLFGNA

-770 VAGAYESIKNNPD
+770 IAGAYESIKNNPD

-814 HRTDILVRDETVPS
+814 HRTDILVRDATVPS
-828 TIGFTMPYTNAGEAK
+828 SIGFTMPYTNAGETKA
-843 SWGWELSLGYNDKI
+843 WGWELSLGYNDKI
-857 GKDFRFWGKLNL
+857 GKNFRFWGKLNL
-869 SYNQNEIV
+869 SYNQNEII
-877 EMKEEPKKN
+877 EMKEEPQKN
-886 EYMMARG
+886 DYMLAKG

-911 QTKVEY
+911 QTKAEY
-917 EKTFGQPFPTQLKDY
+917 EQTFGTPFPQQRITNLQ
-932 LMPGDCVYIDLDG
+932 PGDCVYVDLDG
-945 DGKINPNDKTRDNG
+945 DGKIDPNDMTRDNG

-1015 SYHVNNTWTPQ
+1015 SYHVNNTWTPGV
-1026 SYESQDALYP
+1026 YESQDALYP
-1036 RATWDNAEQ
+1036 RATWANAEQ
-1045 NYAESDLWEKDAKYL
+1045 NYENSDLWEKDAKYL

-1065 SLSYDFINPA
+1065 SLSYDFINPT

-1080 MHKCEVT
+1080 MNKCEVT

>member
-1 MDSAADFLK
+1 MSK
-10 TKSGMNKNKV
+10 QNKMMK
-20 LKSSVLPLALCLTTM
+20 KSVLPFALVCSALM
-35 TFSPILVSKAI
+35 LNPYVGGQAH
-46 AEVQNVQQGEL
+46 AEVQNVQQAKA
-57 VKGTI
+57 VKGTV
-62 VDETGEPIIGA
+62 VDETGEPVIGA
-73 TVLVVGGSATQGTV
+73 TVLVVGGSASQGTIT
-87 ADMDGNFSI
+87 DMDGNFSI
-96 KVKPG
+96 NVKPG
-101 AKLKISYIG
+101 QKLKITYIG
-110 FADQV
+110 YDESIVA
-115 VPAKNGMK
+115 AKEGMK
-123 VTMKEGGAVNLNAVE
+123 VQMKTSGAVSLNTVE

-156 VKSEDLVRTSVG
+156 VKSDDLVRTSVG

-191 SDAAEIFVRGKAT
+191 DDAAEIFVRGKAT

-256 TKRGA
+256 TKRGS
-261 QGKAKINVSTSWT
+261 QGKAKISVSTSWT
-274 ALAPTKMVEQASSYE
+274 ALSPTKMVEQASSLE
-289 YANFYNQMSLN
+289 YANFYNQMSEN
-300 DYWMRAN
+300 DYWQTAN
-307 KSVAIGKY
+307 LAVANGKY
-315 PDLDAYT
+315 ASLEAYM
-322 AEHTFSNSFSEGII
+322 AEKPFSKSFSDAII
-336 QKFATGSDPIRFPS
+336 QKFATGSDPIRFPN
-350 TKWADYI
+350 TRWAEYI

-383 AGYYSQDG
+383 TGYYSQDG
-391 LFKEFDA
+391 LFKEFGA
-398 GYNYGYQYHRFN
+398 NYDFGYQYHRFN

-457 FSSPGIVDNKLV
+457 FSSPGIIDNKLV
-469 YCTADYD
+469 YCTTDYTD
-476 DQKLPFV
+476 GLKLPFV
-483 GNAGMGYYGN
+483 GGDGMGYYGK

-521 FKAKGSYNSAYTIN
+521 FKAKGSYNSAYTIS
-535 KQGKS
+535 KQGNCQ
-540 VVASF
+540 VATY
-545 NPLIQYEKDDQGQ
+545 NPLVQYDEQGNV
-558 FILDAEGNKKII
+558 IY
-570 LNADGTPYIV
+570 NADGTPYIV
-580 YRQNGNDTD
+580 YRQNDNDTD
-589 PSYSASQAKARDWY
+589 PSYSASQGKARDWY

-613 FDKHTVNALLLYN
+613 FGKHTVNALMLYN
-626 QSKQYYYSNSSYPD
+626 QSKQYYYSNISYPD

-655 YASRYMAEFNM
+655 YANRYMAEFNI

-680 GVFPAGS
+680 GTFPAGS
-687 VGWILSEEKFWKP
+687 IGWIISEEKFWKP
-700 ISKVASFFKIRASW
+700 ISKIASFFKLRASW

-721 TKDAIR
+721 TLDKIR

-739 YGLTNNMT
+739 YGLVNNMS
-747 NWADSYGYLFGNA
+747 NWADTYGYLFGNA

-770 VAGAYESIKNNPD
+770 IAGAYESIKNNPD

-814 HRTDILVRDETVPS
+814 HRTDILVRDATVPS
-828 TIGFTMPYTNAGEAK
+828 SIGFTMPYTNAGETKA
-843 SWGWELSLGYNDKI
+843 WGWELSLGYNDKI
-857 GKDFRFWGKLNL
+857 GKNFRFWGKLNL
-869 SYNQNEIV
+869 SYNQNEII
-877 EMKEEPKKN
+877 EMKEEPQKN
-886 EYMMARG
+886 DYMLAKG

-911 QTKVEY
+911 QTKTEY
-917 EKTFGQPFPTQLKDY
+917 EQTFGTPFPQQRITNLQ
-932 LMPGDCVYIDLDG
+932 PGDCVYVDLDG
-945 DGKINPNDKTRDNG
+945 DGKIDPNDMTRDNG

-1015 SYHVNNTWTPQ
+1015 SYHVNNTWTPGV
-1026 SYESQDALYP
+1026 YESQDALYP
-1036 RATWDNAEQ
+1036 RATWANAEQ
-1045 NYAESDLWEKDAKYL
+1045 NYENSDLWEKDAKYL

-1065 SLSYDFINPA
+1065 SLSYDFINPT

-1080 MHKCEVT
+1080 MNKCEVT

>member
-1 MDSAADFLK
+1 
-10 TKSGMNKNKV
+10 MNKNKV

-770 VAGAYESIKNNPD
+770 VAGAYESIRNNPD

-1015 SYHVNNTWTPQ
+1015 SYHVNNTWTPE

>member
-1 MDSAADFLK
+1 MSK
-10 TKSGMNKNKV
+10 QNKMMK
-20 LKSSVLPLALCLTTM
+20 KSVLPFALVCSALM
-35 TFSPILVSKAI
+35 LNPYVGGQAH
-46 AEVQNVQQGEL
+46 AEVQNVQQAKA
-57 VKGTI
+57 VKGTV
-62 VDETGEPIIGA
+62 VDETGEPVIGA
-73 TVLVVGGSATQGTV
+73 TVLVVGGSASQGTIT
-87 ADMDGNFSI
+87 DMDGNFSI
-96 KVKPG
+96 NVKPG
-101 AKLKISYIG
+101 QKLKITYIG
-110 FADQV
+110 CDESIVA
-115 VPAKNGMK
+115 AKEGMK
-123 VTMKEGGAVNLNAVE
+123 VQMKTSGAVSLNTVE

-256 TKRGA
+256 TKRGS

-274 ALAPTKMVEQASSYE
+274 ALSPTKMVEQASSLE
-289 YANFYNQMSLN
+289 YANFYNQMSEN
-300 DYWMRAN
+300 DYWQTAN
-307 KSVAIGKY
+307 LAVANGKY
-315 PDLDAYT
+315 SSLEAYMAEKPFSKSFFDA
-322 AEHTFSNSFSEGII
+322 II
-336 QKFATGSDPIRFPS
+336 QKFATGSDPIRFPN
-350 TKWADYI
+350 TRWADYI

-391 LFKEFDA
+391 LFKEFGA
-398 GYNYGYQYHRFN
+398 NYDFGYQYHRFN

-469 YCTADYD
+469 YCTTDYTD
-476 DQKLPFV
+476 GLKLPFV
-483 GNAGMGYYGN
+483 GGDGMGYYGK

-521 FKAKGSYNSAYTIN
+521 FKAKGSYNSAYTIS
-535 KQGKS
+535 KQGNCQ
-540 VVASF
+540 VASY
-545 NPLIQYEKDDQGQ
+545 NPLVQYDEQGNV
-558 FILDAEGNKKII
+558 IY
-570 LNADGTPYIV
+570 NADGTPYIV

-589 PSYSASQAKARDWY
+589 PSYSASQGKARDWY

-613 FDKHTVNALLLYN
+613 FGKHTVNALMLYN
-626 QSKQYYYSNSSYPD
+626 QSKQYYYSGSSSYPD

-655 YASRYMAEFNM
+655 YANRYMAEFNI

-680 GVFPAGS
+680 GTFPAGS
-687 VGWILSEEKFWKP
+687 IGWIISEEKFWKP
-700 ISKVASFFKIRASW
+700 ISKIASFFKLRASW

-721 TKDAIR
+721 TADKIR

-739 YGLTNNMT
+739 YGLTNNMS

-770 VAGAYESIKNNPD
+770 IAGAYESIKNNPD
-783 IGWEKAFKQDYG
+783 VGWEKAFKQDYG

-814 HRTDILVRDETVPS
+814 HRTDILVRDATVPS
-828 TIGFTMPYTNAGEAK
+828 SIGFTMPYTNAGETKA
-843 SWGWELSLGYNDKI
+843 WGWELSIGYNDKI
-857 GKDFRFWGKLNL
+857 GKNFRFWGKLNL
-869 SYNQNEIV
+869 SYNQNEII
-877 EMKEEPKKN
+877 EMKEEPQKN
-886 EYMMARG
+886 DYMLAKG

-911 QTKVEY
+911 QTKAEY
-917 EKTFGQPFPTQLKDY
+917 EQTFGSPFPQQLISN
-932 LMPGDCVYIDLDG
+932 LQPGDCVYVDLDG
-945 DGKINPNDKTRDNG
+945 DGKIDPNDMTRDNG

-994 ITDVFRQPFYCS
+994 ITDVFRQPFFCS

-1015 SYHVNNTWTPQ
+1015 SYHVNNTWTPGV
-1026 SYESQDALYP
+1026 YESQDALYP
-1036 RATWDNAEQ
+1036 RATWANAEQ
-1045 NYAESDLWEKDAKYL
+1045 NYAGSDLWEKDAKYL

-1065 SLSYDFINPA
+1065 SLSYDFINPT

-1080 MHKCEVT
+1080 MNKCEVT

>member
-1 MDSAADFLK
+1 MMK
-10 TKSGMNKNKV
+10 K
-20 LKSSVLPLALCLTTM
+20 SVLPFALVCSALM
-35 TFSPILVSKAI
+35 LSPYVGGQAH
-46 AEVQNVQQGEL
+46 AEVQNVQQAKA
-57 VKGTI
+57 VKGTV
-62 VDETGEPIIGA
+62 VDETGEPVIGA
-73 TVLVVGGSATQGTV
+73 TVLIVGGSASQGTIT
-87 ADMDGNFSI
+87 DMDGNFSI
-96 KVKPG
+96 NVKPG
-101 AKLKISYIG
+101 QKLKITYIG
-110 FADQV
+110 YDESIVA
-115 VPAKNGMK
+115 AKDGMK
-123 VTMKEGGAVNLNAVE
+123 VQMKTSGAVSLNTVE

-256 TKRGA
+256 TKRGS
-261 QGKAKINVSTSWT
+261 QGKAKISVSTSWT
-274 ALAPTKMVEQASSYE
+274 ALSPTKMVEQASSLE
-289 YANFYNQMSLN
+289 YANFYNQMSEN
-300 DYWMRAN
+300 DYWQTAN
-307 KSVAIGKY
+307 LAVANGKY
-315 PDLDAYT
+315 ASLEAYM
-322 AEHTFSNSFSEGII
+322 AEKPFSKSFSDAII
-336 QKFATGSDPIRFPS
+336 QKFATGTDPIRFPN
-350 TKWADYI
+350 TRWADYI
-357 MKDVTLQQQHNLNIS
+357 MKEVTLQQQHNLNIS

-391 LFKEFDA
+391 LFKEFGA
-398 GYNYGYQYHRFN
+398 NYDFGYQYHRFN

-457 FSSPGIVDNKLV
+457 FSSPGIIDNKLV
-469 YCTADYD
+469 YCTTDYTD
-476 DQKLPFV
+476 GLKLPFV
-483 GNAGMGYYGN
+483 GGSGMGYYGN

-501 KIQMDLVLDQ
+501 KLQMDLVLDQ

-535 KQGKS
+535 KQGNCQ
-540 VVASF
+540 VASY
-545 NPLIQYEKDDQGQ
+545 NPLVQYDEQGNV
-558 FILDAEGNKKII
+558 IY
-570 LNADGTPYIV
+570 NADGTPYIV

-589 PSYSASQAKARDWY
+589 PSYSASQGKARDWY

-613 FDKHTVNALLLYN
+613 FGKHTVNALMLYN
-626 QSKQYYYSNSSYPD
+626 QSKQYYYSGSDSYPD

-655 YASRYMAEFNM
+655 YANRYMAEFNI

-680 GVFPAGS
+680 GTFPAGS
-687 VGWILSEEKFWKP
+687 IGWIISEEKFWKP
-700 ISKVASFFKIRASW
+700 ISKIASFFKLRASW

-721 TKDAIR
+721 TAEKIR

-739 YGLTNNMT
+739 YGLTNNMS
-747 NWADSYGYLFGNA
+747 NWADTYGYLFGNA

-770 VAGAYESIKNNPD
+770 IAGAYESIKNNPD
-783 IGWEKAFKQDYG
+783 VGWEKAFKQDYG

-814 HRTDILVRDETVPS
+814 NRTDILVRDATVPS
-828 TIGFTMPYTNAGEAK
+828 SIGFTMPYTNAGETK

-857 GKDFRFWGKLNL
+857 GKDFRFWSKLNL
-869 SYNQNEIV
+869 SYNQNEII
-877 EMKEEPKKN
+877 EMKEEPQKN
-886 EYMMARG
+886 AYMFAKG

-911 QTKVEY
+911 QTKAEY
-917 EKTFGQPFPTQLKDY
+917 EQTFGTPFPQQLISN
-932 LMPGDCVYIDLDG
+932 LQPGDCVYVDLDG
-945 DGKINPNDKTRDNG
+945 DGKIDPNDMTRDNG

-994 ITDVFRQPFYCS
+994 ITDVFRQPFFCS

-1015 SYHVNNTWTPQ
+1015 SYHVNNTWTPGV
-1026 SYESQDALYP
+1026 YESQDALYP
-1036 RATWDNAEQ
+1036 RATWANAEQ
-1045 NYAESDLWEKDAKYL
+1045 NYAGSDL
-1060 RLKTV
+1060 
-1065 SLSYDFINPA
+1065 SLIH
-1075 FKKIG
+1075 I
-1080 MHKCEVT
+1080 
-1087 LSGYNLLTFTP
+1087 
-1098 YKWGDPETRAS
+1098 
-1109 NAPSYPLQRTYTI
+1109 
-1122 SLNVGF
+1122 

>member
-1 MDSAADFLK
+1 
-10 TKSGMNKNKV
+10 MNKNKV

-57 VKGTI
+57 IKGTV
-62 VDETGEPIIGA
+62 VDETGEPVIGA
-73 TVLVVGGSATQGTV
+73 TILVVGGSSTQGTV

-123 VTMKEGGAVNLNAVE
+123 VTMKEGGAVSLNAVE

-261 QGKAKINVSTSWT
+261 QGKAKISVSTSWT
-274 ALAPTKMVEQASSYE
+274 ALAPTKMVEQASSLE
-289 YANFYNQMSLN
+289 YANFYNQMSEN
-300 DYWMRAN
+300 DYWQTAN
-307 KSVAIGKY
+307 LAVANGKY
-315 PDLDAYT
+315 SSLEAYM
-322 AEHTFSNSFSEGII
+322 AEKPFSKSFSDAII
-336 QKFATGSDPIRFPS
+336 QKFATGSDPIRFPN
-350 TKWADYI
+350 TRWADYI

-391 LFKEFDA
+391 LFKEFGA
-398 GYNYGYQYHRFN
+398 NYDFGYQYHRFN

-457 FSSPGIVDNKLV
+457 FSSPGIIDNKLI
-469 YCTADYD
+469 YCTTDYTD
-476 DQKLPFV
+476 GLKLPFT
-483 GNAGMGYYGN
+483 GGSGMGYYGN

-521 FKAKGSYNSAYTIN
+521 FKVKGSYNSAYTIN
-535 KQGKS
+535 KKGNCQ
-540 VVASF
+540 VATY
-545 NPLIQYEKDDQGQ
+545 NPLVQYDEQGNV
-558 FILDAEGNKKII
+558 IY
-570 LNADGTPYIV
+570 NADGTPYIV
-580 YRQNGNDTD
+580 YRQNDNDTD
-589 PSYSASQAKARDWY
+589 PSYSASQGKARDWY

-613 FDKHTVNALLLYN
+613 FGKHTVNALMLYN
-626 QSKQYYYSNSSYPD
+626 QSKQYYYSGSSYPD

-655 YASRYMAEFNM
+655 YANRYMAEFNV

-680 GVFPAGS
+680 GTFPAGS
-687 VGWILSEEKFWKP
+687 IGWILSEEKFWKP

-721 TKDAIR
+721 TQDAIR

-747 NWADSYGYLFGNA
+747 NWADTYGYLFGNA

-770 VAGAYESIKNNPD
+770 IAGAYESIKNNPD

-814 HRTDILVRDETVPS
+814 HRTDILVRDATVPS
-828 TIGFTMPYTNAGEAK
+828 TIGFTMPYTNAGETK
-843 SWGWELSLGYNDKI
+843 SWGWELALGYNDKI

-869 SYNQNEIV
+869 SYNQNEII
-877 EMKEEPKKN
+877 EMREEPQKN
-886 EYMMARG
+886 DYMLAKG

-911 QTKVEY
+911 QTKAEY
-917 EKTFGQPFPTQLKDY
+917 EQTFGSPFPQQLISN
-932 LMPGDCVYIDLDG
+932 LQPGDCVYVDLDG
-945 DGKINPNDKTRDNG
+945 DGKIDPNDMTRDNG

-1006 SNTTQGGLL
+1006 SNTSQGGLL
-1015 SYHVNNTWTPQ
+1015 SYHVNNTWTPGV
-1026 SYESQDALYP
+1026 YESQDALYP
-1036 RATWDNAEQ
+1036 RATWANAEQ
-1045 NYAESDLWEKDAKYL
+1045 NYAGSDLWEKDAKYL

-1065 SLSYDFINPA
+1065 SLSYDFINPT

-1080 MHKCEVT
+1080 MNKCEVT
-1087 LSGYNLLTFTP
+1087 LSGYNLITFTP

>member
-1 MDSAADFLK
+1 MMK
-10 TKSGMNKNKV
+10 K
-20 LKSSVLPLALCLTTM
+20 SVLPFALVCSALM
-35 TFSPILVSKAI
+35 LNPYMGGQAH
-46 AEVQNVQQGEL
+46 AEVQNVQQAKA
-57 VKGTI
+57 VKGTV
-62 VDETGEPIIGA
+62 VDETGEPVIGA
-73 TVLVVGGSATQGTV
+73 TVLVVGGSASQGTIT
-87 ADMDGNFSI
+87 DMDGNFSI
-96 KVKPG
+96 NVKPG
-101 AKLKISYIG
+101 QKLKITYIG
-110 FADQV
+110 YDESIAA
-115 VPAKNGMK
+115 AKDGMK
-123 VTMKEGGAVNLNAVE
+123 VQMKTSGAVSLNTVE

-191 SDAAEIFVRGKAT
+191 DDAAEIFVRGKAT

-256 TKRGA
+256 TKRGS
-261 QGKAKINVSTSWT
+261 QGKAKISVSTSWT
-274 ALAPTKMVEQASSYE
+274 ALSPTKMVEQASSLE
-289 YANFYNQMSLN
+289 YANFYNQMSEN
-300 DYWMRAN
+300 DYWQTAN
-307 KSVAIGKY
+307 LAVANGKY
-315 PDLDAYT
+315 ASLEAYM
-322 AEHTFSNSFSEGII
+322 AEKPFSKSFSDAII
-336 QKFATGSDPIRFPS
+336 QKFATGSDPIRFPN
-350 TKWADYI
+350 TRWADYI

-391 LFKEFDA
+391 LFKEFGA
-398 GYNYGYQYHRFN
+398 NYDFGYQYHRFN

-457 FSSPGIVDNKLV
+457 FSSPGIIDNKLV
-469 YCTADYD
+469 YCTTDYTD
-476 DQKLPFV
+476 GLKLPFV
-483 GNAGMGYYGN
+483 GGDGMGYYGK

-521 FKAKGSYNSAYTIN
+521 FKAKGSYNSAYTIS
-535 KQGKS
+535 KQGNCQ
-540 VVASF
+540 VATY
-545 NPLIQYEKDDQGQ
+545 NPLVQYDAQGNV
-558 FILDAEGNKKII
+558 IY
-570 LNADGTPYIV
+570 NADGTPYIV

-589 PSYSASQAKARDWY
+589 PSYSASLDKARDWY

-613 FDKHTVNALLLYN
+613 FGKHTVNALMLYN
-626 QSKQYYYSNSSYPD
+626 QSKQYYYSKVSYQD

-655 YASRYMAEFNM
+655 YANRYMAEFNI

-680 GVFPAGS
+680 GTFPAGS
-687 VGWILSEEKFWKP
+687 IGWIISEEKFWKP
-700 ISKVASFFKIRASW
+700 ISKIASFFKLRASW

-721 TKDAIR
+721 TLDKIR

-739 YGLTNNMT
+739 YGLVNNMS
-747 NWADSYGYLFGNA
+747 NWADTYGYLFGNA

-770 VAGAYESIKNNPD
+770 IAGAYESIKNNPD

-814 HRTDILVRDETVPS
+814 HRTDILVRDATVPS
-828 TIGFTMPYTNAGEAK
+828 SIGFTMPYTNAGETKA
-843 SWGWELSLGYNDKI
+843 WGWELSLGYNDKI
-857 GKDFRFWGKLNL
+857 GKNFRFWGKLNL
-869 SYNQNEIV
+869 SYNQNEII
-877 EMKEEPKKN
+877 EMKEEPQKN
-886 EYMMARG
+886 DYMLAKG

-911 QTKVEY
+911 QTKAEY
-917 EKTFGQPFPTQLKDY
+917 EQTFGTPFPQQRITNLQ
-932 LMPGDCVYIDLDG
+932 PGDCVYVDLDG
-945 DGKINPNDKTRDNG
+945 DGKIDPNDMTRDNG

-1015 SYHVNNTWTPQ
+1015 SYHVNNTWTPGV
-1026 SYESQDALYP
+1026 YESQDALYP
-1036 RATWDNAEQ
+1036 RATWANAEQ
-1045 NYAESDLWEKDAKYL
+1045 NYENSDLWEKDAKYL

-1065 SLSYDFINPA
+1065 SLSYDFINPT

-1080 MHKCEVT
+1080 MNKCEVT